1 MTGDTAKSELAKSR
15 PAGAWR
21 QGSAR
26 RKARKRAL
34 DILYESDIRDCDPRE
49 VVQFRQERDEPPV
62 AAYTA
67 ELVEGVC
74 ASRARID
81 ELLSTYAQGWTLS
94 RMAAVD
100 RNILRIG
107 VYELMWRDDV
117 PDPVAIDE
125 AVSLAKELSTEES
138 PNFVNGLL
146 GRLQL
151 VKEL

>member
-1 MTGDTAKSELAKSR
+1 MSGEATQPKPSPK
-15 PAGAWR
+15 WKH
-21 QGSAR
+21 GSAR

-34 DILYESDIRDCDPRE
+34 DIMYESDIRDCDPRE
-49 VVQFRQERDEPPV
+49 VVRFRQERDEPPV
-62 AAYTA
+62 ASYTA
-67 ELVEGVC
+67 ELIEGIC
-74 ASRARID
+74 TQCTRID
-81 ELLSTYAQGWTLS
+81 ELLSTYAEGWVLS

-100 RNILRIG
+100 RNILRIA

-125 AVSLAKELSTEES
+125 AVSLARELSTDES